1 MTTPRLARKSAVA
14 PIPVSTPPARKSPR
28 LGGAVHADATRT
40 RRPRRITGIP
50 AESWR
55 RAGQLAVAVCT
66 RMPAPK
72 VRKSAAPAS
81 AGDGCWSGAREEPAG
96 ESREEPPARE
106 GEGDAGG
113 RREELRPI
121 LGRDLQLLRAV

>member
-14 PIPVSTPPARKSPR
+14 PMPVSTPPARNSAR

-40 RRPRRITGIP
+40 TRPRRISGIP

-66 RMPAPK
+66 RMPAPN
-72 VRKSAAPAS
+72 VRKSAAPVS
-81 AGDGCWSGAREEPAG
+81 AGEGCAAGGGGGGVPERAREEAAG

-106 GEGDAGG
+106 RQGDAGG
-113 RREELRPI
+113 RREELRP
-121 LGRDLQLLRAV
+121 AP